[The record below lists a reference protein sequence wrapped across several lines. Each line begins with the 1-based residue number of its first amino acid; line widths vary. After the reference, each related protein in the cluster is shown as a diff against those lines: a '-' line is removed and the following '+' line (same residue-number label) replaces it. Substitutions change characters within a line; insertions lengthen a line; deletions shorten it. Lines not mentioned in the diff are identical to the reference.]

1 MAIEMQFDRAKL
13 KAVIL
18 HTCEA
23 VPPERLGAVKLHKV
37 LYFLDMIHFAQ
48 TKRSV
53 TGATYKKRPYGP
65 TCVQLLPVLRDMQVE
80 ESILIKEVDFHGLR
94 KKEYIALEREE
105 AGILNQAEI
114 DLLDEVIQ
122 FVCDENSARTI
133 SEYSHKLPWE
143 LAEFG
148 EVIPYESSLLLFPV
162 ETSPEAFDVV
172 ENGVEEIERERSK
185 GSAVVY
191 ASLSAFRDRL
201 RAQIGA
207 S

>member
-23 VPPERLGAVKLHKV
+23 VSPERLGAVKLHKV
-37 LYFLDMIHFAQ
+37 LYFLDMIHYAQ

-65 TCVQLLPVLRDMQVE
+65 TCVQLLPILREMEIE
-80 ESILIKEVDFHGLR
+80 ESIFIREVDFHGRR
-94 KKEYIALEREE
+94 KKEYIALAKEE
-105 AGILNQAEI
+105 DGVLNAEEL

-143 LAEFG
+143 MAEFG
-148 EVIPYESSLLLFPV
+148 EVIPYDSSLLLFPV
-162 ETSPEAFDVV
+162 ETSPEAFDAV

-191 ASLSAFRDRL
+191 EPLSAFRDRL